1 MNWLDQFLMGAI
13 AMGFTMAAL
22 FFIRYW
28 RDTRDR
34 FFGWFA
40 VGFLVLAGNRIA
52 LAITHEPAEMS
63 LGPYLVRLLA
73 FVIIIFAIVDKNL
86 RRTTKQP

>member
-13 AMGFTMAAL
+13 AMGLTMASL
-22 FFIRYW
+22 FFFRYW

-40 VGFLVLAGNRIA
+40 VGFLVLAGNRIV
-52 LAITHEPAEMS
+52 LAVTHEPAEMS
-63 LGPYLVRLLA
+63 VGPYLVRFAA
-73 FVIIIFAIVDKNL
+73 FVVFIFAIVDKNL
-86 RRTTKQP
+86 RPPKKQP